1 MLNLW
6 DKWSIEW
13 HDRSQVRFRRM
24 ASQNSNRRR
33 ICAMFNALDSKVSSS
48 GWVIMLWSWER
59 LYVKRSINTA
69 SCWRLETRISS
80 HATVFFVT
88 KQKSSLFWLLYRSFV
103 AVSEVY
109 LKNYFDKAL
118 SGALADQVRYL
129 FYGCYQ
135 LKTKVLGR
143 ILLIRTIT
151 INQSAIRGH
160 RN

>member
-1 MLNLW
+1 
-6 DKWSIEW
+6 
-13 HDRSQVRFRRM
+13 M

-80 HATVFFVT
+80 HGTVFFAT

-135 LKTKVLGR
+135 LKIRYYTYDHNKSISNQRSSKLMCFCSTNQHL
-143 ILLIRTIT
+143 ILLM
-151 INQSAIRGH
+151 
-160 RN
+160 

>member
-6 DKWSIEW
+6 DKWLIEW

-33 ICAMFNALDSKVSSS
+33 ICAMFNTLDSKVSSS

-80 HATVFFVT
+80 HGTVFFVT
-88 KQKSSLFWLLYRSFV
+88 KLLYRSFV

-135 LKTKVLGR
+135 LKIKVLGR
-143 ILLIRTIT
+143 ILLIRAIT

>member
-33 ICAMFNALDSKVSSS
+33 ICAMFNTLDSKVSSS

-69 SCWRLETRISS
+69 SCWRLETRISL
-80 HATVFFVT
+80 TVPFFLWQNRSQVYFDCST
-88 KQKSSLFWLLYRSFV
+88 GLLSLFQKFI
-103 AVSEVY
+103 
-109 LKNYFDKAL
+109 
-118 SGALADQVRYL
+118 
-129 FYGCYQ
+129 
-135 LKTKVLGR
+135 LKT
-143 ILLIRTIT
+143 ILIKHWVELWLIRWDIFSMVV
-151 INQSAIRGH
+151 INWKLKFLEESYLYVRSQ
-160 RN
+160 

>member
-6 DKWSIEW
+6 DRWSIEW

-69 SCWRLETRISS
+69 SCWRLETRISL
-80 HATVFFVT
+80 TVPFFLR
-88 KQKSSLFWLLYRSFV
+88 QNKSQVYFDCSTGLLSLFQKFI
-103 AVSEVY
+103 
-109 LKNYFDKAL
+109 
-118 SGALADQVRYL
+118 
-129 FYGCYQ
+129 
-135 LKTKVLGR
+135 LKT
-143 ILLIRTIT
+143 ILIKHWVELWLIRWDIFSMVV
-151 INQSAIRGH
+151 INWKLKFLEESYLYVRSQ
-160 RN
+160 

>member
-13 HDRSQVRFRRM
+13 HDWSQVRFRRM

-33 ICAMFNALDSKVSSS
+33 ICAMFNTLDSKVSSS

-80 HATVFFVT
+80 HGTVFLWQNRSQVYFDCST
-88 KQKSSLFWLLYRSFV
+88 GLLSLFQKFI
-103 AVSEVY
+103 
-109 LKNYFDKAL
+109 
-118 SGALADQVRYL
+118 
-129 FYGCYQ
+129 
-135 LKTKVLGR
+135 LKT
-143 ILLIRTIT
+143 ILIKHWVELWLIRWDIFSMVV
-151 INQSAIRGH
+151 INWKLKFLEESYLYVRSQ
-160 RN
+160 